1 MADKKL
7 NEVTKVTDM
16 AYVPV
21 IMADGSIGQISKAD
35 LSSVVA
41 ELIGYKVSFIC
52 GALTYN
58 QCNPIK
64 IASGCTAS
72 HSFLIS
78 INSSRADGYGH
89 ATYIVTDY
97 SNGAKSVAKKI
108 FGDSLTMS
116 FSFSNNTIYGKCN
129 QPPYYGGSIGVLKLT
144 DLGYRTSIHGIEDS
158 SIDWSSLN
166 SFQSIE

>member
-1 MADKKL
+1 MLLQDLLLCLVCKQALILPPL
-7 NEVTKVTDM
+7 NPYKFRCKE
-16 AYVPV
+16 
-21 IMADGSIGQISKAD
+21 IGA
-35 LSSVVA
+35 A

-89 ATYIVTDY
+89 ATYIVTYY